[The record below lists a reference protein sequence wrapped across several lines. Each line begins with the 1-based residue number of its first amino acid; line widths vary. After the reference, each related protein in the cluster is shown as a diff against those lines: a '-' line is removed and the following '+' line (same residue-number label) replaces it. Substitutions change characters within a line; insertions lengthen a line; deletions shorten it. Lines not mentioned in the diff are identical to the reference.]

1 MLNNKRLPW
10 ILILVCSCVQSVAAQ
25 ETSLTR
31 AELEAMLKERDAIII
46 SLQHTVNDLVGRL
59 ERVERSIQTEKT
71 DQAIEPQPE
80 PETQEVPIAAAP
92 PKEKREGQLEVDEI
106 AAERALER
114 TLVQEGVLLLPN
126 GTAQFEPRLAYSFNE
141 FDFPTAV
148 LLQDS
153 TQLGTSNVER
163 SIFDA
168 NLTLRVG
175 LPFDSQLEFDLPY
188 RRVESD
194 IETRVAGSPIAENEL
209 SGNGVGDF
217 RIGVAKTLVR
227 ERGLRPDI
235 VARLVWNTGS
245 GDKTD
250 NGVILGS
257 GFESLS
263 GLLSFVKRSDP
274 LAFFASLGYQDN
286 FEENGVDPGNQWAFS
301 LGTALAVSPESS
313 LFWSLDNQ
321 FISETDINGDRID
334 GSDLT
339 AVTLNLGISK
349 ILRRG
354 TLLNVFTGIGITEDA
369 TDYSLGFSVPVLWS
383 LKR

>member
-1 MLNNKRLPW
+1 MLNTNRLPW
-10 ILILVCSCVQSVAAQ
+10 ILILVCSCIQSVAAQ
-25 ETSLTR
+25 ESNLTR
-31 AELEAMLKERDAIII
+31 VELEAMLKERDAVIIR
-46 SLQHTVNDLVGRL
+46 LQHTVNDLVGRL
-59 ERVERSIQTEKT
+59 ESVERSIQTEKT
-71 DQAIEPQPE
+71 DQAIEPQSE
-80 PETQEVPIAAAP
+80 PETQQVPIAAAP

-175 LPFDSQLEFDLPY
+175 ISFDSQLEFDLPY
-188 RRVESD
+188 RWVESD
-194 IETRVAGSPIAENEL
+194 IETRVAGSPIAEREL

-235 VARLVWNTGS
+235 VARLIWNTGS
-245 GDKTD
+245 GDQTD

-313 LFWSLDNQ
+313 LFGSLDNQ
-321 FISETDINGDRID
+321 FFSETDINGDRID

-339 AVTLNLGISK
+339 AVTLTLGISK

-369 TDYSLGFSVPVLWS
+369 TDYSLGFSVPILWS